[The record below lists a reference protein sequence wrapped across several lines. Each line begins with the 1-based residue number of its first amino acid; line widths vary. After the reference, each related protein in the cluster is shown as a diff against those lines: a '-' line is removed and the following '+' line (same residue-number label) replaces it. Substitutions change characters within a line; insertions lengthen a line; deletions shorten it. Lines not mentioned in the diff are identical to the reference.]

1 MYKVGATFNWTD
13 KTSNPS
19 EEGKQELV
27 EKLKKV
33 INVPY
38 KIVDQT
44 AGIRPTVRDRR
55 PLVGKHPKYQNLAIL
70 NGLGTRGVM
79 IAPTVAK
86 QLFNHLESRY

>member
-1 MYKVGATFNWTD
+1 M
-13 KTSNPS
+13 
-19 EEGKQELV
+19 V

-33 INVPY
+33 LTVPY
-38 KIVDQT
+38 KIVEQT

-55 PLVGKHPKYQNLAIL
+55 PLVGMHPAYKRLAIL

-86 QLFNHLESRY
+86 QLFNNLENDKKLDSEIDIKRFE